1 MTDIEIRHALIGD
14 AVASFSLFRQIVSE
28 DIYFAVSLEEMSR
41 TIARQ
46 EALFYRLTKSPN
58 SCIWVACC
66 NEEIVGQLA
75 VMGGSLL
82 RTQHVGV
89 IEMFVHPDV
98 RDQGL
103 GAKLLAK
110 SISWCQENAYLQKLE
125 LSVISDNHRAIA
137 LYQKTGFIQEGCQQ
151 GAYLDIDNQERDKL
165 LMGLFL

>member
-1 MTDIEIRHALIGD
+1 MTDIEIRHALIED

-41 TIARQ
+41 TIATQ
-46 EALFYRLTKSPN
+46 EALFYRLSNSPN

-66 NEEIVGQLA
+66 DEKIVGQLS

-89 IEMFVHPDV
+89 IEMFVHPEF
-98 RDQGL
+98 REQGL
-103 GAKLLAK
+103 GSKLLAK
-110 SISWCQENAYLQKLE
+110 CVSWCEENAYLQKLE

-151 GAYLDIDNQERDKL
+151 GSYLDIDNQERDKI